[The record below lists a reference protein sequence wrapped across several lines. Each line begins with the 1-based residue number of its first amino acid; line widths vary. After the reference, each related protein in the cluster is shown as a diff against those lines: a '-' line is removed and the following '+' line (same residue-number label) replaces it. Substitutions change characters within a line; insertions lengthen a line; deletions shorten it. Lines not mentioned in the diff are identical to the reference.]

1 MGSSTDSEFSRPLLQ
16 SSMYPFRSGTVTK
29 SSHHTCASRGVAE
42 SCTPVDASEDINL
55 HALCFSASANQNTCF
70 LKQLVWEL
78 GRCLDEH
85 LTASFKDDA
94 DRLAGKVILGSALV
108 CTSEVRTYD
117 HRDKKDRSLLS
128 ASYVNALQ
136 RTFEN
141 DQFLLHY

>member
-1 MGSSTDSEFSRPLLQ
+1 MRID
-16 SSMYPFRSGTVTK
+16 VK
-29 SSHHTCASRGVAE
+29 ANVRGVAE

-55 HALCFSASANQNTCF
+55 HALCFSASAHQNTCF

-78 GRCLDEH
+78 GRCLEEH

-128 ASYVNALQ
+128 ARYVNALQ

-141 DQFLLHY
+141 DQFLLHYLMSVATASPPHRLSRYVG